1 MRRIFLGHYLQNI
14 EIITNPTVEVEKG
27 PKNQDFKNKLKRLRL
42 KYHLKIKDLQG
53 QDLEDFNAVSAEY
66 KNYLADVKSIFTG
79 LSCSSEGTVG
89 SFFTKFLHQQQD
101 FPDSPARKNENA
113 FQFCEHQV
121 FWAKYKDDIYVFTD
135 MNNKADKSNAVVYLQ
150 SDDIR
155 GFSQEEKL
163 FLANEG
169 VKNIQMIHALPEGNK
184 ELNNDFIPLSS
195 APMRHTPV
203 AEGGKESS
211 PATQEQIQDEL
222 LNKIQAAQK
231 AVSTGHAGQKAS
243 QKATSQ
249 SNTNTFLFF
258 TLLILLFI
266 ILIYVIYQSTK

>member
-27 PKNQDFKNKLKRLRL
+27 PKNLEFKNRLKRLRL

-53 QDLEDFNAVSAEY
+53 QDLDDFNAVSAEY

-89 SFFTKFLHQQQD
+89 SFFTKFLQE

-135 MNNKADKSNAVVYLQ
+135 MNNKADKSNTVVYLQ

-195 APMRHTPV
+195 APMRHV
-203 AEGGKESS
+203 SVEKESS
-211 PATQEQIQDEL
+211 PAIQEQIQDEL

-231 AVSTGHAGQKAS
+231 AVSAGRSGHAGQKAS